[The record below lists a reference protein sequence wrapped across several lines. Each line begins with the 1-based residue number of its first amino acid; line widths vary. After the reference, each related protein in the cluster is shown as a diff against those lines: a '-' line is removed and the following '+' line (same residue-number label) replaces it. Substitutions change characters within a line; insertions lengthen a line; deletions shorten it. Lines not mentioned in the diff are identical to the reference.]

1 MNVSLISDGS
11 DPIAHLRNHMAKIA
25 APPFSGIWGTVDL
38 QPDLFSPQR
47 FCVGV
52 VVAPSGEGPIEF
64 RLISDA
70 TKFECV
76 YDRAVASRLR
86 LLLES
91 AEQSLHRAARV
102 ACRFDA
108 IEFGSDNLCIT
119 GPFPTSGASQE
130 AVVARLFS
138 EVVAMEPSQ
147 QDRAQADF
155 ISIDTEQV
163 RLLVANEM
171 KRIGGTLYERV
182 AVSEAER
189 LIVDET
195 GTTHELDLNL
205 RTATGVGSVVSAVFR
220 TPNAIE
226 LNVLRSS
233 RDLAA
238 YARIRR
244 VSNVA
249 MFIMSAQ
256 RDQFAPTE
264 YERISDLLD
273 EQSWRLEKQ
282 GFRVTTFDDPKAI
295 ATDILEWADL
305 GD

>member
-1 MNVSLISDGS
+1 MNASLISDGS
-11 DPIAHLRNHMAKIA
+11 DPIAHLRTHMAKTA
-25 APPFSGIWGTVDL
+25 VPPFSGMWGTVDL

-52 VVAPSGEGPIEF
+52 VVAPSGEGPMEF

-70 TKFECV
+70 TKFECL
-76 YDRAVASRLR
+76 YNRTVASQMR
-86 LLLES
+86 LLLKS

-102 ACRFDA
+102 ACRFDG
-108 IEFGSDNLCIT
+108 IEFNSDNLCIA

-147 QDRAQADF
+147 EERAPRDF
-155 ISIDTEQV
+155 ISIDTAQV
-163 RLLVANEM
+163 RLLVANEI

-182 AVSEAER
+182 AVSEAET

-205 RTATGVGSVVSAVFR
+205 RTAMGVGSVVSAVYR
-220 TPNAIE
+220 TPNTIE
-226 LNVLRSS
+226 LNLLRSS
-233 RDLAA
+233 RDLAT
-238 YARIRR
+238 YARIREVR
-244 VSNVA
+244 DVA

-256 RDQFAPTE
+256 RHQFVPSE
-264 YERISDLLD
+264 YERISELLD
-273 EQSWRLEKQ
+273 EQSWRLENQ
-282 GFRVTTFDDPKAI
+282 GFRVTVFDDPKAI
-295 ATDILEWADL
+295 ATDVLEWAGL